1 MKLIETVLCSIIG
14 LAIEKAICH
23 IYKTQKRSEAINNE
37 KSRNKE
43 NDTSENNI
51 HRRV

>member
-1 MKLIETVLCSIIG
+1 MKLIEIALCSISG

-23 IYKTQKRSEAINNE
+23 IYKTQKRSEVVNNE
-37 KSRNKE
+37 KNRNKE
-43 NDTSENNI
+43 NNTSENNI